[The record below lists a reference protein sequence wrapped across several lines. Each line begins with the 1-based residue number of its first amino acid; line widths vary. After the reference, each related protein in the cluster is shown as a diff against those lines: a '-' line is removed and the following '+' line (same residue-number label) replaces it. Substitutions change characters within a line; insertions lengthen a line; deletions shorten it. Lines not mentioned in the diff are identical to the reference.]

1 MNMVTDKEQSVL
13 NTFLDITNKDQC
25 EEVFMTLTDDGDWE
39 YVRAGFGEDHLGLYF
54 VDLDDSGEVFRNKVR
69 INDSLSMA
77 DVIAEGLSRNIFVA
91 AEERD
96 QLCDNMDV
104 SEKALSR
111 FIAWLQ

>member
-54 VDLDDSGEVFRNKVR
+54 VDLDDSGEVFRNK
-69 INDSLSMA
+69 
-77 DVIAEGLSRNIFVA
+77 LSRNIFVA

-96 QLCDNMDV
+96 QLCYNMDV